1 MILLTASA
9 TTKLEQ
15 IHQTAQQ
22 LPDDASVRS
31 NLTPEQAM
39 QLRRWG
45 EEMVHAFTVRTLY
58 LNELRG
64 QSLLTQKSTAVYAVM
79 QSINQLM
86 GLRQIPPSETDIVE
100 DGDHRIHDDV
110 TIRLLKN
117 LRWLTGRVCP
127 PECLA
132 LLKEFHE
139 KRPFLSRQVAFHL
152 LMTLLANSQ

>member
-1 MILLTASA
+1 MISLTASVA
-9 TTKLEQ
+9 IKLEQ
-15 IHQTAQQ
+15 IHQTAQE
-22 LPDDASVRS
+22 LPNDLSVQS
-31 NLTPEQAM
+31 NLTPDQAA

-45 EEMVHAFTVRTLY
+45 EEAVQAFTVRALQ
-58 LNELRG
+58 LNDLRG
-64 QSLLTQKSTAVYAVM
+64 QSLLAQKSTAVYAVM
-79 QSINQLM
+79 QSVNQLM
-86 GLRQIPPSETDIVE
+86 ALRHVPPAETDIVE

-132 LLKEFHE
+132 LLREFHE
-139 KRPFLSRQVAFHL
+139 KRPFLNRHTAFHL

>member
-1 MILLTASA
+1 M
-9 TTKLEQ
+9 EQ
-15 IHQTAQQ
+15 IHQAAQQ

-31 NLTPEQAM
+31 NLTAEQAM

-45 EEMVHAFTVRTLY
+45 EETVQAFTVRTLY

-64 QSLLTQKSTAVYAVM
+64 QSLLTQKTTAVYAVM
-79 QSINQLM
+79 QSVNQLM
-86 GLRQIPPSETDIVE
+86 GLRHIPPAETDIVE

-139 KRPFLSRQVAFHL
+139 KRPFLNRQTAFHL